1 MVYKPPIVAITPSG
15 EPMDP
20 FTEQAQSDNYNNSP
34 AIDMTRGGVFENG
47 QEGIIAIDIQDG
59 YDKFNDNVKNT
70 FDSSQDL
77 NITINEDVFT
87 SNNES
92 QAQAEG
98 NGLFERFCS
107 STRPYRNRQKTGNSL
122 MYRSSRC
129 FRDVFSNS

>member
-1 MVYKPPIVAITPSG
+1 MVYKRPPIVATPSG

-98 NGLFERFCS
+98 NGLFE
-107 STRPYRNRQKTGNSL
+107 KIL
-122 MYRSSRC
+122 
-129 FRDVFSNS
+129 

>member
-1 MVYKPPIVAITPSG
+1 
-15 EPMDP
+15 MDP
-20 FTEQAQSDNYNNSP
+20 FEQAHQQLQQFSCNRYDQ
-34 AIDMTRGGVFENG
+34 RGVFENG

-92 QAQAEG
+92 QAQEG
-98 NGLFERFCS
+98 NGLFENF
-107 STRPYRNRQKTGNSL
+107 L
-122 MYRSSRC
+122 
-129 FRDVFSNS
+129 

>member
-1 MVYKPPIVAITPSG
+1 M
-15 EPMDP
+15 E
-20 FTEQAQSDNYNNSP
+20 
-34 AIDMTRGGVFENG
+34 GVFENG

-87 SNNES
+87 SNES

-98 NGLFERFCS
+98 NGLFE
-107 STRPYRNRQKTGNSL
+107 KIL
-122 MYRSSRC
+122 
-129 FRDVFSNS
+129 